1 MYRSDQFIRVE
12 VESNLESM
20 KKGMEKQCAVAMSR
34 AINDA
39 LKRGKTAA
47 ATAIREVYA
56 VKKKADV
63 ADNTTVQTCY
73 AGDLEKGQLTIQ
85 STRFTS
91 VHFPFSPQKYVSRK
105 MTKDENG
112 RKKKPKIQTAKLTV
126 KKGAKKTLP
135 HAFVVNPNAPTLR
148 GSVPVMLWHRYD
160 SEGHI
165 RPIKSL
171 SVAQMARNAKVQK
184 AITETMSEQY
194 EKRLE
199 HHMSRL
205 IKEE

>member
-1 MYRSDQFIRVE
+1 MYRSDQLVYVE

-39 LKRGKTAA
+39 LKRGKTVA

-63 ADNTTVQTCY
+63 SDNTTVQTCY
-73 AGDLEKGQLTIQ
+73 AGDLEKGKLTIQ
-85 STRFTS
+85 SRRFTS
-91 VHFPFSPQKYVSRK
+91 VHFPFSPQKYTSRK
-105 MTKDENG
+105 MVKDENG
-112 RKKKPKIQTAKLTV
+112 RKKKPKIQTAKITI

-135 HAFVVNPNAPTLR
+135 HAFVANPNAPTLK
-148 GSVPVMLWHRYD
+148 GPVPVMLWERYD
-160 SEGHI
+160 SEGNI

-171 SVAQMARNAKVQK
+171 SVAQMARNTK
-184 AITETMSEQY
+184 AQEAIAEAMSEQY